1 MKKLTL
7 SLLILTACFGVRI
20 SQAQTLTTM
29 TFNLRY
35 DNPGDGKNSWDNRKQ
50 AVADL
55 IGHYSPAIFGVQEG
69 LHNMLT
75 YLKSNLTSY
84 NYVGIGREDGKEK
97 GEYSAIFYDTTQYK
111 MMETHTF
118 WLSETPDKVSKGWD
132 AACERVCTCGLF
144 QNLTTGKFLWVF
156 NTHFDH
162 IGVEARNK
170 SAQMILQRISELNK
184 KKYPLILMGDF
195 NTTAETEPI
204 KTITSQLLESSLVSE
219 KPLYG
224 PKGTFNSFEPS
235 NAVTECIDFI
245 FVSKLSVLSCTH
257 IDDKRNENLC
267 ISDHYPV
274 LVEVRF

>member
-1 MKKLTL
+1 MKKLL
-7 SLLILTACFGVRI
+7 FSVLMLAALFTARI
-20 SQAQTLTTM
+20 SHAQTLTTM

-35 DNPGDGKNSWDNRKQ
+35 DNPGDGKNSWEQRKE

-55 IGHYSPAIFGVQEG
+55 IVHYAPAIFGVQEG
-69 LHNMLT
+69 LHQMLT
-75 YLKSNLTSY
+75 YLKSSLRTY

-97 GEYSAIFYDTTQYK
+97 GEYSAIFYDTTQFTLV
-111 MMETHTF
+111 ESHTF

-132 AACERVCTCGLF
+132 AACERVCTCALF
-144 QNLTTGKFLWVF
+144 KPTGSRKYIWVF

-162 IGVEARNK
+162 IGEKARK
-170 SAQMILQRISELNK
+170 MSAELILQKINELNTQ
-184 KKYPLILMGDF
+184 KYPLLLMGDF
-195 NTTAETEPI
+195 NCTAGSEPI
-204 KTITSQLLESSLVSE
+204 KTLTSQFLESSMVSE

-224 PKGTFNSFEPS
+224 PVETFNSFEPS
-235 NAVTECIDFI
+235 NAVTECIDFV

-257 IDDKRNENLC
+257 IDDKRKENLC